1 MIILAIES
9 SCDETAC
16 AIVKDQT
23 QILSNVVST
32 QIDIH
37 KSFGGVIPEVA
48 SRLHVEQ
55 ISSVVGQA
63 IASSGLTM
71 DEVDAIAYTKGPGLV
86 GCLHVGAIAAKTL
99 AWYWSKPLIPV
110 HHLAGHIYANLFV
123 TTLQFP
129 LLALVVSG
137 GNSEL
142 VYMKED
148 YDFKVIGQTQ
158 DDAVGEAF
166 DKVSKACG
174 FGYPG
179 GPIIDKLAKQGHHEY
194 DLSMPKLEGDYD
206 FSYSGLKTNV
216 LQSIQKAKRLGAT
229 INNENLAYDFQKT
242 AIDQLLRQT
251 KKAIDDYSPKQLV
264 LAGGVAANSYLRQ
277 SVLDLPKIYPD
288 LSVNVPPLFCCTD
301 NAAMIAAAAF
311 SAYRKHGYADL
322 SISSDPNWEIE

>member
-9 SCDETAC
+9 SCDETA
-16 AIVKDQT
+16 AALVKDQT
-23 QILSNVVST
+23 NILSNVVST

-37 KSFGGVIPEVA
+37 KSFGGVMPEVA

-55 ISSVVGQA
+55 ISSVIGEA
-63 IASSGLTM
+63 IEKSGVTM
-71 DEVDAIAYTKGPGLV
+71 NDVDAIAYTKGPGLV

-99 AWYWSKPLIPV
+99 SWYWNKPLIAV
-110 HHLAGHIYANLFV
+110 HHLAGHIYANCFV
-123 TTLQFP
+123 TRLNFP

-142 VYMKED
+142 VYMKQD
-148 YDFKVIGQTQ
+148 YDFQVIGQTQ

-179 GPIIDKLAKQGHHEY
+179 GPIIDKLAKTGHHEY
-194 DLSMPKLEGDYD
+194 DLSMPKLEGKYD

-216 LQSIQKAKRLGAT
+216 LQTMQKAKFHGQT
-229 INNENLAYDFQKT
+229 IHPENLAYDFQKT
-242 AIDQLLRQT
+242 AIDQLMRQLQ
-251 KKAIDDYSPKQLV
+251 KAIEDYHPKQV
-264 LAGGVAANSYLRQ
+264 ILAGGVAANSYLRQ
-277 SVLDLPKIYPD
+277 SVLDLPKSYPD
-288 LSVNVPPLFCCTD
+288 LSVNVPPMYCCTD

-311 SAYRKHGYADL
+311 RAVKKHGFVDL
-322 SISSDPNWEIE
+322 STSSDPNWEIE